1 MKSNCTSQGSLLEN
15 PASTETFYGKREPP
29 ESVKVSLN
37 MYKKIK
43 ELDLGNLS
51 SLPAIPEHYQR
62 ILIGYIIQT
71 SRSLAY
77 AHGHNLVHGNFNL
90 SKVLCQKVAA
100 GCQSDPNLTG
110 KLATQHQRASID
122 WDIDNFYIVN
132 FEPYQVY
139 RYLEQYSKAGKL
151 QKLFAVK
158 KMKLDTTAIMQM
170 IKVMDIQKFAN
181 SII

>member
-1 MKSNCTSQGSLLEN
+1 MLKQELGAQGIDHFESLAEAKALVRKISIRAAADLDAKSIAALAEQLQAGIIMKSNCTSQGSLLEN

-110 KLATQHQRASID
+110 KLAT
-122 WDIDNFYIVN
+122 
-132 FEPYQVY
+132 
-139 RYLEQYSKAGKL
+139 
-151 QKLFAVK
+151 
-158 KMKLDTTAIMQM
+158 
-170 IKVMDIQKFAN
+170 
-181 SII
+181 

>member
-1 MKSNCTSQGSLLEN
+1 
-15 PASTETFYGKREPP
+15 
-29 ESVKVSLN
+29 
-37 MYKKIK
+37 
-43 ELDLGNLS
+43 
-51 SLPAIPEHYQR
+51 
-62 ILIGYIIQT
+62 
-71 SRSLAY
+71 
-77 AHGHNLVHGNFNL
+77 
-90 SKVLCQKVAA
+90 LCQKVAA

-110 KLATQHQRASID
+110 KLATQHQRVSID

-139 RYLEQYSKAGKL
+139 RYLEQYSKADKL